1 MRQSLHSGGGTR
13 RAFTLVELLV
23 VVAIIIVLAALV
35 FSISGRMMSAA
46 ETTECMNRLRQTG
59 AIMIG
64 SATDNNNRIRIFK
77 GGSGSFDYRPYF
89 ILRDE
94 MNLPDT
100 SYEAH
105 YGTLSKIMFCP
116 AAPEPKTPHWNCFGL
131 NFTNSE
137 IAGVTWKTEQVRDS
151 QGRTANVSSLSL
163 GSVSSPSEYLLVGDS
178 CRADGQ
184 QIFRISGSDLIG
196 LRHRDKANALF
207 LDGSV
212 RTLSRTD
219 LGQIGFKDAYD
230 TSTDPPTKVSLPQRQ

>member
-1 MRQSLHSGGGTR
+1 MHLSIRSGGGTR

-35 FSISGRMMSAA
+35 FTISGRMMAA
-46 ETTECMNRLRQTG
+46 AQSTECMNRLRQTG

-64 SATDNNNRIRIFK
+64 SASDNHNRIRIFK

-94 MNLPDT
+94 MDLPDS

-137 IAGVTWKTEQVRDS
+137 IAGVTWRTESVKDA
-151 QGRTANVSSLSL
+151 QGRSANVSSLSL
-163 GSVSSPSEYLLVGDS
+163 GSVSSPSEFLLVGDS

-184 QIFRISGSDLIG
+184 QIFRISGSDLVG

-212 RTLSRTD
+212 RALDRAE
-219 LGQIGFKDAYD
+219 LGQIGFKHAYD
-230 TSTDPPTKVSLPQRQ
+230 TSTDPPTKVALPRTQ